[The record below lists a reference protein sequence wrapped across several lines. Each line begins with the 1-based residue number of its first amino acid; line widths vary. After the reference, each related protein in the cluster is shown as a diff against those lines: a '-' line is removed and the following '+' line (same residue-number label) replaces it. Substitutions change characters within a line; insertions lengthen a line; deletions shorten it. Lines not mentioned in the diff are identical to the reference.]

1 MGVRKSIIYLT
12 LMSLLSLFGCGR
24 KAAPTHPQDVLTAKD
39 GSEITI
45 TFYGHASVAFAWNGH
60 NIYVD
65 PVGDDIDW
73 KKQPKGDLI
82 LITHGH
88 GDHFDLETVENVEAV
103 KSLVIA
109 SGEVVEAAFEQDAVA
124 LAPGQ
129 AVRPFSGETFSDDD
143 NSLEILAVPA
153 YNITEGHLQFHPKE
167 RGDCGYILTL
177 GGTRIYVAGDT
188 EDNDDVLS
196 IRDIDVAFIPVN
208 QPYTMTVEQA
218 ANVIRAIRP
227 AIFYPYHYG
236 QVDTVT
242 DLDALTEAVRDVCEI
257 RIRPLA

>member
-1 MGVRKSIIYLT
+1 
-12 LMSLLSLFGCGR
+12 MSLFSLFGCGK
-24 KAAPTHPQDVLTAKD
+24 KAAPAYPQDVLTAKD

-65 PVGDDIDW
+65 PVGENIDW
-73 KKQPKGDLI
+73 KKQPKADLI
-82 LITHGH
+82 LVTHGH
-88 GDHFDLETVENVEAV
+88 GDHFDLETVETLEAM

-109 SGEVVEAAFEQDAVA
+109 SAEVVESAFEQDAIA

-129 AVRPFSGETFSDDD
+129 GVRPFSGETFSDED

-153 YNITEGHLQFHPKE
+153 YNISEGHLKFHPKE
-167 RGDCGYILTL
+167 REDCGYILTL

-188 EDNDDVLS
+188 EDNEDVLA
-196 IRDIDVAFIPVN
+196 IRGIDVAFIPVN

-218 ANVIRAIRP
+218 ARVVRAISP

-242 DLDALTEAVRDVCEI
+242 DLDALTKAVEDVCEV
-257 RIRPLA
+257 RIRPME